1 MRKMKKING
10 FLVVRFNDREK
21 RNNPTL
27 GSFGVIDAE
36 QYTGDLDFD
45 LDAFEYTD
53 ADLIEIAVEQAR
65 GLDAEEDFGEEPT
78 TYTVIAET
86 AAEAREEEVEPK
98 LLALARERKL
108 ETQIKSKHYPDIDP
122 RTAFHNLEGYKA
134 ALYDLGLLEADEA
147 VVEPDVFGAACQFYT
162 DEDHRADVVLP
173 SEAGP
178 AVLSAHDFEEGETFT
193 NCTVQTLKC
202 RRCGM
207 ESFAWS
213 KGPGPEQEEALAYV
227 CDEVCRFREGRTQ
240 EELDAICEKC
250 KVERWAQRYIPE
262 PEPRERETFE
272 NLPSGMRDA
281 PNTRKVYSLGLALAE
296 ECPGNDC
303 KVYLNIFNM
312 ARELD
317 KALDKVK
324 PNSAP
329 FLALRSALMQRA
341 RELGEMYFENY
352 AIQQFK
358 EGMQP
363 RGSPPPCR
371 RPGRSWRSSGASC
384 SGRSGRS
391 ATPGPLCG
399 PGPGRRRRSRRWR
412 RTSRGRSSFSS
423 SSRWRPS
430 ARRSGRRS
438 RPSTRCWTGSSSS
451 ASPPPPCW
459 ASPPPPCY

>member
-45 LDAFEYTD
+45 LDVFEYTD

-65 GLDAEEDFGEEPT
+65 GLDAEEDFAEEPA

-86 AAEAREEEVEPK
+86 ATEAREEEVEPK
-98 LLALARERKL
+98 LLALTRERKL

-122 RTAFHNLEGYKA
+122 RTAAHDLEGYKA

-162 DEDHRADVVLP
+162 DEGHRADVMLP
-173 SEAGP
+173 SKAGL
-178 AVLSAHDFEEGETFT
+178 AIVSAHDFEEGETFT

-213 KGPGPEQEEALAYV
+213 KGPGPEQEETLAYV
-227 CDEVCRFREGRTQ
+227 CDELCRFREGRTQ
-240 EELDAICEKC
+240 EELDAICERC
-250 KVERWAQRYIPE
+250 KLERWAQGRAQE
-262 PEPRERETFE
+262 PELRERETFE

-281 PNTRKVYSLGLALAE
+281 SNTRRVYSLGLALAE

-303 KVYLNIFNM
+303 KVYLNIFNI

-317 KALDKVK
+317 EALDKVK

-363 RGSPPPCR
+363 
-371 RPGRSWRSSGASC
+371 
-384 SGRSGRS
+384 
-391 ATPGPLCG
+391 
-399 PGPGRRRRSRRWR
+399 
-412 RTSRGRSSFSS
+412 
-423 SSRWRPS
+423 
-430 ARRSGRRS
+430 
-438 RPSTRCWTGSSSS
+438 
-451 ASPPPPCW
+451 
-459 ASPPPPCY
+459 

>member
-65 GLDAEEDFGEEPT
+65 GLDAEEDYSDDAPA
-78 TYTVIAET
+78 YTVTMESAEGVS
-86 AAEAREEEVEPK
+86 EEEVFPK
-98 LLALARERKL
+98 AMALSWAEQLK
-108 ETQIKSKHYPDIDP
+108 TQIKSKHYPDIDP
-122 RTAFHNLEGYKA
+122 RTAAHELAGYKT
-134 ALYDLGLLEADEA
+134 ALRDLGLLEADEA

-162 DEDHRADVVLP
+162 DEGHRADVVLP

-178 AVLSAHDFEEGETFT
+178 AILSAHDFEEGETFT

-317 KALDKVK
+317 EALDKVK

-329 FLALRSALMQRA
+329 FLALRSALMERA
-341 RELGEMYFENY
+341 RELREMYLENH
-352 AIQQFK
+352 AVQQFK

-363 RGSPPPCR
+363 
-371 RPGRSWRSSGASC
+371 
-384 SGRSGRS
+384 
-391 ATPGPLCG
+391 
-399 PGPGRRRRSRRWR
+399 
-412 RTSRGRSSFSS
+412 
-423 SSRWRPS
+423 
-430 ARRSGRRS
+430 
-438 RPSTRCWTGSSSS
+438 
-451 ASPPPPCW
+451 
-459 ASPPPPCY
+459 

>member
-21 RNNPTL
+21 RDNPTL

-53 ADLIEIAVEQAR
+53 ADLIEVAVEQAR
-65 GLDAEEDFGEEPT
+65 GLNAEQDYSDEPPVC
-78 TYTVIAET
+78 TVVVET
-86 AAEAREEEVEPK
+86 PEEVKEETVEPALLVNGMKAK
-98 LLALARERKL
+98 LK
-108 ETQIKSKHYPDIDP
+108 TQIKSKHYPDVDP
-122 RTAFHNLEGYKA
+122 RTAAHELAGYKT
-134 ALYDLGLLEADEA
+134 ALRDLGLLDADEEVTEPGFFGEA
-147 VVEPDVFGAACQFYT
+147 CEFLADDGHRVEVM
-162 DEDHRADVVLP
+162 LP
-173 SEAGP
+173 SKAGL
-178 AVLSAHDFEEGETFT
+178 AILSPHDFEEGETHT
-193 NCTVQTLKC
+193 GCTVQTLRC

-213 KGPGPEQEEALAYV
+213 KEPSPEQEEALAYV

-240 EELDAICEKC
+240 EELDAICERC
-250 KVERWAQRYIPE
+250 KVERWAQGRAPEPE
-262 PEPRERETFE
+262 PEPRERTTFK
-272 NLPSGMRDA
+272 NLPSGMRDDR
-281 PNTRKVYSLGLALAE
+281 NTRKVYSLGLALAE

-303 KVYLNIFNM
+303 RVYLNIFNM

-317 KALDKVK
+317 EALDKVK

-363 RGSPPPCR
+363 
-371 RPGRSWRSSGASC
+371 
-384 SGRSGRS
+384 
-391 ATPGPLCG
+391 
-399 PGPGRRRRSRRWR
+399 
-412 RTSRGRSSFSS
+412 
-423 SSRWRPS
+423 
-430 ARRSGRRS
+430 
-438 RPSTRCWTGSSSS
+438 
-451 ASPPPPCW
+451 
-459 ASPPPPCY
+459 

>member
-108 ETQIKSKHYPDIDP
+108 ETQIKSKYYPDIDP
-122 RTAFHNLEGYKA
+122 RTAFHDLEGYKA

-162 DEDHRADVVLP
+162 DEGHRADVVLP

-178 AVLSAHDFEEGETFT
+178 AILSAHDFEEGETFT

-213 KGPGPEQEEALAYV
+213 RRRPSPMCAT
-227 CDEVCRFREGRTQ
+227 RFVGSGRAGHKRSST
-240 EELDAICEKC
+240 
-250 KVERWAQRYIPE
+250 
-262 PEPRERETFE
+262 
-272 NLPSGMRDA
+272 
-281 PNTRKVYSLGLALAE
+281 
-296 ECPGNDC
+296 
-303 KVYLNIFNM
+303 
-312 ARELD
+312 
-317 KALDKVK
+317 
-324 PNSAP
+324 P
-329 FLALRSALMQRA
+329 FVRSARSNA
-341 RELGEMYFENY
+341 GPKGTSRS
-352 AIQQFK
+352 
-358 EGMQP
+358 
-363 RGSPPPCR
+363 RSP
-371 RPGRSWRSSGASC
+371 G
-384 SGRSGRS
+384 SGRPS
-391 ATPGPLCG
+391 
-399 PGPGRRRRSRRWR
+399 
-412 RTSRGRSSFSS
+412 RTSPR
-423 SSRWRPS
+423 
-430 ARRSGRRS
+430 A
-438 RPSTRCWTGSSSS
+438 
-451 ASPPPPCW
+451 
-459 ASPPPPCY
+459 

>member
-65 GLDAEEDFGEEPT
+65 GLVAEEDFGEGPT

-86 AAEAREEEVEPK
+86 AVEAREEEVEPK

-122 RTAFHNLEGYKA
+122 RTAFHDLEGYKA

-250 KVERWAQRYIPE
+250 KVERWARGRALEPTARYHLGKPG
-262 PEPRERETFE
+262 PSPSKGKTPKPRTGFD
-272 NLPSGMRDA
+272 NLPENIG
-281 PNTRKVYSLGLALAE
+281 YSLQTKKLYALGLVLAE
-296 ECPGNDC
+296 ECPANDC
-303 KVYLNIFNM
+303 KVFLNIFNM
-312 ARELD
+312 ARSLD
-317 KALDKVK
+317 DAIDEMDD
-324 PNSAP
+324 PNSYPAIV
-329 FLALRSALMQRA
+329 LRQDLHKRL
-341 RELGEMYFENY
+341 RELGEMYFENC
-352 AIQQFK
+352 AVQKFK
-358 EGMQP
+358 EEMQ
-363 RGSPPPCR
+363 
-371 RPGRSWRSSGASC
+371 
-384 SGRSGRS
+384 
-391 ATPGPLCG
+391 T
-399 PGPGRRRRSRRWR
+399 
-412 RTSRGRSSFSS
+412 
-423 SSRWRPS
+423 
-430 ARRSGRRS
+430 
-438 RPSTRCWTGSSSS
+438 
-451 ASPPPPCW
+451 
-459 ASPPPPCY
+459 

>member
-65 GLDAEEDFGEEPT
+65 GLDAEEDFGEGPT

-122 RTAFHNLEGYKA
+122 RTAFHDLEGYKA

-162 DEDHRADVVLP
+162 DEGHRADVVLP

-178 AVLSAHDFEEGETFT
+178 AILSAHDFEEGETFT

-250 KVERWAQRYIPE
+250 KVERWARGRALEPTARYHLGKPG
-262 PEPRERETFE
+262 PSPSKGKTPKPRTGFD
-272 NLPSGMRDA
+272 NLPENIG
-281 PNTRKVYSLGLALAE
+281 YSLQTKKLYALGLVLAE
-296 ECPGNDC
+296 ECPANDC
-303 KVYLNIFNM
+303 KVFLNIFNM
-312 ARELD
+312 ARSLD
-317 KALDKVK
+317 DAIDEMDD
-324 PNSAP
+324 PNSYPAIV
-329 FLALRSALMQRA
+329 LRQDLHKRL
-341 RELGEMYFENY
+341 RELGEMYFENC
-352 AIQQFK
+352 AVQKFK
-358 EGMQP
+358 EEMQP
-363 RGSPPPCR
+363 
-371 RPGRSWRSSGASC
+371 
-384 SGRSGRS
+384 
-391 ATPGPLCG
+391 
-399 PGPGRRRRSRRWR
+399 
-412 RTSRGRSSFSS
+412 
-423 SSRWRPS
+423 
-430 ARRSGRRS
+430 
-438 RPSTRCWTGSSSS
+438 
-451 ASPPPPCW
+451 
-459 ASPPPPCY
+459 

>member
-27 GSFGVIDAE
+27 GSFGVIDGS

-65 GLDAEEDFGEEPT
+65 GLDAEQDYSDEPPV
-78 TYTVIAET
+78 YTVVTET
-86 AAEAREEEVEPK
+86 AEEVKEEEVEPQ
-98 LLALARERKL
+98 LLINGWEAQLKGR
-108 ETQIKSKHYPDIDP
+108 IKSSSYKDVDP
-122 RTAFHNLEGYKA
+122 RTATHELAGYKT
-134 ALYDLGLLEADEA
+134 ALRDLGLLEADEA

-162 DEDHRADVVLP
+162 DEGHRADVMLP
-173 SEAGP
+173 SKAGL
-178 AVLSAHDFEEGETFT
+178 AIVSAHDFEEGETFT

-207 ESFAWS
+207 KSFAWS
-213 KGPGPEQEEALAYV
+213 KGPGPEQEETLAYV
-227 CDEVCRFREGRTQ
+227 CDELCRFREGRTQ

-250 KVERWAQRYIPE
+250 KLERWAQGRAQE
-262 PEPRERETFE
+262 PELRERETFE

-281 PNTRKVYSLGLALAE
+281 SNTRRVYSLGLALAE

-317 KALDKVK
+317 EALDVAK

-329 FLALRSALMQRA
+329 FLALRSALINRV
-341 RELGEMYFENY
+341 RELRELYLENY
-352 AIQQFK
+352 AVQQFK
-358 EGMQP
+358 EGL
-363 RGSPPPCR
+363 GS
-371 RPGRSWRSSGASC
+371 GSSGKQTTP
-384 SGRSGRS
+384 SGCTTRSELVEAMEAHLRAQKQAEQEMG
-391 ATPGPLCG
+391 ATLAHPPA
-399 PGPGRRRRSRRWR
+399 PP
-412 RTSRGRSSFSS
+412 SRGQ
-423 SSRWRPS
+423 
-430 ARRSGRRS
+430 
-438 RPSTRCWTGSSSS
+438 
-451 ASPPPPCW
+451 
-459 ASPPPPCY
+459 

>member
-65 GLDAEEDFGEEPT
+65 GLVAEEDFGEGPT

-86 AAEAREEEVEPK
+86 AVEAREEEVEPK

-122 RTAFHNLEGYKA
+122 RTAFHDLEGYKA

-162 DEDHRADVVLP
+162 DEGHRADVVLP

-178 AVLSAHDFEEGETFT
+178 AILSAHDFEEGETFT

-250 KVERWAQRYIPE
+250 KVERWARGRALEPTARYHLGKPG
-262 PEPRERETFE
+262 PSPSKGKTPKPRTGFD
-272 NLPSGMRDA
+272 NLPENIG
-281 PNTRKVYSLGLALAE
+281 YSLQTKKLYALGLVLAE
-296 ECPGNDC
+296 ECPANDC
-303 KVYLNIFNM
+303 KVFLNIFNM
-312 ARELD
+312 ARSLD
-317 KALDKVK
+317 DAIDEMDD
-324 PNSAP
+324 PNSYPAIV
-329 FLALRSALMQRA
+329 LRQDLHKRL
-341 RELGEMYFENY
+341 RELGEMYFENC
-352 AIQQFK
+352 AVQKFK
-358 EGMQP
+358 EEMQP
-363 RGSPPPCR
+363 
-371 RPGRSWRSSGASC
+371 
-384 SGRSGRS
+384 
-391 ATPGPLCG
+391 
-399 PGPGRRRRSRRWR
+399 
-412 RTSRGRSSFSS
+412 
-423 SSRWRPS
+423 
-430 ARRSGRRS
+430 
-438 RPSTRCWTGSSSS
+438 
-451 ASPPPPCW
+451 
-459 ASPPPPCY
+459 

>member
-240 EELDAICEKC
+240 E
-250 KVERWAQRYIPE
+250 
-262 PEPRERETFE
+262 
-272 NLPSGMRDA
+272 
-281 PNTRKVYSLGLALAE
+281 
-296 ECPGNDC
+296 
-303 KVYLNIFNM
+303 
-312 ARELD
+312 
-317 KALDKVK
+317 
-324 PNSAP
+324 
-329 FLALRSALMQRA
+329 
-341 RELGEMYFENY
+341 Y
-352 AIQQFK
+352 A
-358 EGMQP
+358 GP
-363 RGSPPPCR
+363 RGTSRSRSP
-371 RPGRSWRSSGASC
+371 G
-384 SGRSGRS
+384 SGRPS
-391 ATPGPLCG
+391 
-399 PGPGRRRRSRRWR
+399 
-412 RTSRGRSSFSS
+412 RTSPR
-423 SSRWRPS
+423 
-430 ARRSGRRS
+430 A
-438 RPSTRCWTGSSSS
+438 
-451 ASPPPPCW
+451 
-459 ASPPPPCY
+459 

>member
-86 AAEAREEEVEPK
+86 AVEAREEEVEPK

-122 RTAFHNLEGYKA
+122 RTAFHDLEGYKA

-162 DEDHRADVVLP
+162 DEGHRADVVLP

-178 AVLSAHDFEEGETFT
+178 AILSAHDFEEGETFT

-250 KVERWAQRYIPE
+250 KVERWARGRALEPTARYHLGKPG
-262 PEPRERETFE
+262 PSPSKGKTPKPRTGFD
-272 NLPSGMRDA
+272 NLPENIG
-281 PNTRKVYSLGLALAE
+281 YSLQTKKLYALGLVLAE
-296 ECPGNDC
+296 ECPANDC
-303 KVYLNIFNM
+303 KVFLNIFNM
-312 ARELD
+312 ARSLD
-317 KALDKVK
+317 DAIDEMDD
-324 PNSAP
+324 PNSYPAIV
-329 FLALRSALMQRA
+329 LRQDLHKRL
-341 RELGEMYFENY
+341 RELGEMYFENC
-352 AIQQFK
+352 AVQKFK
-358 EGMQP
+358 EEMQP
-363 RGSPPPCR
+363 
-371 RPGRSWRSSGASC
+371 
-384 SGRSGRS
+384 
-391 ATPGPLCG
+391 
-399 PGPGRRRRSRRWR
+399 
-412 RTSRGRSSFSS
+412 
-423 SSRWRPS
+423 
-430 ARRSGRRS
+430 
-438 RPSTRCWTGSSSS
+438 
-451 ASPPPPCW
+451 
-459 ASPPPPCY
+459 